1 MAQDTLQERLGKL
14 NQRQADLK
22 IDLLKMKNSR
32 DRSRQKRMFIEYKSI
47 SRDIQVT
54 ENTLWTIDRQLNL
67 LERSD
72 LDSFIIETLQSTNVA
87 LGDLSKDAT
96 SLNNIEEITETL
108 QNRMQDA
115 NEITELVSGALD
127 KGLSSFDNDLDVLE
141 KELDDFLNEREVSAT
156 VTTGKKENGRDAI
169 MQDVSLE
176 TEAQEQEDESDTVAL
191 IAVPV

>member
-1 MAQDTLQERLGKL
+1 VAQDTLQERLGKL